1 MSEAAHRPLF
11 HLRRAFAG
19 SRVGRGPKHANQS
32 FELTWVQQGHI
43 QFDLG
48 RSTLDA
54 AAGTCVVLTDDG
66 ENTPVVRAAVLH
78 QLWLPGTWLE
88 EAAGAL
94 GPRAS
99 VPRFSAVHPADS
111 RLTAHIRLVMEEI
124 ESGVPA
130 SDPGLGALMD
140 SLLYGLVRGSAPER
154 QHRQRDARI
163 QRALERIAGEYADAL
178 RVEDLAE
185 AAGMCRYSFLR
196 AFRASVGES
205 PYQYL
210 QGFRLERAAERI
222 RLRRDASVLE
232 TALACGFGDPGRF
245 ARAFRARFGC
255 APREY
260 RARHSG

>member
-1 MSEAAHRPLF
+1 MSEAAHRPV
-11 HLRRAFAG
+11 HSLRRAFAG
-19 SRVGRGPKHANQS
+19 SRIGRGPKHDNQS

-48 RSTLDA
+48 HSTVDA
-54 AAGTCVVLTDDG
+54 AAGTCVVLTDEG
-66 ENTPVVRAAVLH
+66 QNTPVARAAVLH
-78 QLWLPGTWLE
+78 QLWLPGAWLE

-94 GPRAS
+94 GPRAGA
-99 VPRFSAVHPADS
+99 PRVAAVHPADS

-124 ESGVPA
+124 GHGLPA
-130 SDPGLGALMD
+130 SDPGMGALMD
-140 SLLYGLVRGSAPER
+140 SLLFALVRGSAPEVP
-154 QHRQRDARI
+154 HRQRDVRI
-163 QRALERIAGEYADAL
+163 QRALERISVEYADAL

-210 QGFRLERAAERI
+210 QAYRLERAAERL
-222 RLRRDASVLE
+222 RLRQDASVLE
-232 TALACGFGDPGRF
+232 SALACGFGDPGRF

-260 RARHSG
+260 RARHD